1 MPIYPLPSNPNLHR
15 LKATAKDV
23 RDLVRAGVDGAVETV
38 REHHPR
44 FGSLASGSPEAIGF
58 KLADAQLTL
67 ARHHGFTSWPKL
79 VRCVEDT
86 PVESLAA

>member
-1 MPIYPLPSNPNLHR
+1 MPVQPLSPNPNLDR
-15 LKATAKDV
+15 LKATAKDL

-44 FGSLASGSPEAIGF
+44 LGSLQAGSPQAIGF

-67 ARHHGFTSWPKL
+67 ARHHGFASWP
-79 VRCVEDT
+79 
-86 PVESLAA
+86 